1 MKMDNSVKVTLIVV
15 VGVIVL
21 GLVISSSIRNA
32 GANTVSV
39 TGQSTIDVMPD
50 LVAVYFMVSTT
61 GATSKE
67 AADKNSNITQALTN
81 ALLAQGFDQS
91 EIETQSYSVYPEYDY
106 SSSSQRLKDY
116 LATHSIKVKID
127 ANNTGKIGDVVNAG
141 ISAGAGIS
149 YIDFELTQESQNTYK
164 KEALAQASQDATS
177 KAQAVAQGLGK
188 NLGSLVSVTVND
200 YNYMPWLAYNA
211 AGATTAEVQKAA
223 PSIQPSTQQVTASVT
238 AVYRI

>member
-81 ALLAQGFDQS
+81 ALQS
-91 EIETQSYSVYPEYDY
+91 VRDRDAEL
-106 SSSSQRLKDY
+106 QRL
-116 LATHSIKVKID
+116 S
-127 ANNTGKIGDVVNAG
+127 
-141 ISAGAGIS
+141 
-149 YIDFELTQESQNTYK
+149 
-164 KEALAQASQDATS
+164 
-177 KAQAVAQGLGK
+177 
-188 NLGSLVSVTVND
+188 
-200 YNYMPWLAYNA
+200 
-211 AGATTAEVQKAA
+211 
-223 PSIQPSTQQVTASVT
+223 
-238 AVYRI
+238 RI